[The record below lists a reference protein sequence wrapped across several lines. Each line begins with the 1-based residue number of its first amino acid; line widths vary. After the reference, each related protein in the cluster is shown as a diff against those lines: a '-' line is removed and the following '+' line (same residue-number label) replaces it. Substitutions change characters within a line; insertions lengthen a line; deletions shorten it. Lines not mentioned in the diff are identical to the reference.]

1 MGTYPKGPYKKAKN
15 HKVPSLPGKER
26 YVSKKTGKSVY
37 DGTTNNL
44 AKRTAKQKA
53 DKKPYTKGNYELQFK
68 VADHRSTDKT
78 RKTDEKKVINRKQG
92 KFNQKPGGG
101 GRIPNNPG
109 RRQRNQRK

>member
-26 YVSKKTGKSVY
+26 WVSKKTGKSVY

-44 AKRTAKQKA
+44 AERTAKQKKG
-53 DKKPYTKGNYELQFK
+53 KKPYTRGNYELQFK

-78 RKTDEKKVINRKQG
+78 RKADEKKVIARKKG
-92 KFNQKPGGG
+92 RFNQKPGGG
-101 GRIPNNPG
+101 GRLPNNTG
-109 RRQRNQRK
+109 RRQRKQRK

>member
-15 HKVPSLPGKER
+15 HKVPRLPGKER

-44 AKRTAKQKA
+44 KQRTDKQKKG
-53 DKKPYTKGNYELQFK
+53 KKPYTRGNYELQFK

-78 RKTDEKKVINRKQG
+78 RKADEKKVIARKKG
-92 KFNQKPGGG
+92 RFNQNPGGG
-101 GRIPNNPG
+101 GRLPNNTG
-109 RRQRNQRK
+109 RRQRK

>member
-1 MGTYPKGPYKKAKN
+1 MGAYPKGPYKKARN

-44 AKRTAKQKA
+44 AERTAKQKQG
-53 DKKPYTKGNYELQFK
+53 KKPYTRGNYELQFK

-78 RKTDEKKVINRKQG
+78 RKADERRVIARKRG
-92 KFNQKPGGG
+92 KFNQKSGGG
-101 GRIPNNPG
+101 GRLPKNPG
-109 RRQRNQRK
+109 RRRRKKVR

>member
-26 YVSKKTGKSVY
+26 YVSKRTGKSVY

-44 AKRTAKQKA
+44 KQRTGKQK
-53 DKKPYTKGNYELQFK
+53 KSKEPFTTGNYELQFK

-78 RKTDEKKVINRKQG
+78 RKADEKLVIERKQG
-92 KFNQKPGGG
+92 KFNQKSGGG
-101 GRIPNNPG
+101 GRLPNNPG
-109 RRQRNQRK
+109 RRQRKRK